1 MNMTNF
7 ADMFSIETPTFI
19 LVHKILNASSLPLG
33 LVIEKN
39 VFKLPGFFNL
49 TNSKNQTSNKQ
60 LIILKVNF
68 LRFCEFMKR
77 MGLALYFL

>member
-7 ADMFSIETPTFI
+7 GDMFSIETPTFI
-19 LVHKILNASSLPLG
+19 LVHKILNASSLPFNME
-33 LVIEKN
+33 IEKN

-49 TNSKNQTSNKQ
+49 KNRKNQTSNKR
-60 LIILKVNF
+60 LIMLKVNF